1 MTYYTHVS
9 KDIDVDVEIEDNDIL
24 DYIYEDAKRREWFMN
39 KLQEEQLIPYPRD
52 IADMSTIE
60 RDQFMKE
67 LREQFT
73 LLKLDWPQ

>member
-9 KDIDVDVEIEDNDIL
+9 KDIDVDVEIEDNNIL

-52 IADMSTIE
+52 IADMPTIE